1 MSSFSHRYWV
11 YLITNRPH
19 GTLYIGVTNSL
30 VKRMWQHRT
39 GAFEGFSKR
48 YGLKQLVCFEEFH
61 DVNNAIAREKELKG
75 WLRKR
80 KIDLIE
86 KENPLWRDLSI
97 EMLDM

>member
-1 MSSFSHRYWV
+1 MSSHQHRYWV

-30 VKRMWQHRT
+30 AKRIWQHRT

-48 YGLKQLVCFEEFH
+48 YGLKQLVYFEEFH

-75 WLRKR
+75 WLRTR
-80 KIDLIE
+80 KIELIE
-86 KENPLWRDLSI
+86 KQNPLWRDLSV
-97 EMLDM
+97 EMLDL